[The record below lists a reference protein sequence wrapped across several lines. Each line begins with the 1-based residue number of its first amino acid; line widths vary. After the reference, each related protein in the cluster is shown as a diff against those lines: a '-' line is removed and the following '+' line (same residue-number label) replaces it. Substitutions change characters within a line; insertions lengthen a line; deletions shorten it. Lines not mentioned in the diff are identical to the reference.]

1 LALISRFWRFIRPT
15 IRYWMETEVHVY
27 CFSVAANVILSF
39 FPFLIVM
46 VSICQYVFRWD
57 AAIDA
62 IFMAL
67 ADYLPGS
74 LAEFVER
81 NLRHSVKRLEWV
93 SLLLLLFT
101 ANGVFEP
108 LEVALNRVWGITTNR
123 SYFRN
128 QLISFGLIFV
138 CGSLTL
144 LSATATALNQSFIHS
159 MGWAQS
165 WAGAFLG
172 TFALKVFA
180 VPVSILTL
188 FLIYWLLPNGK
199 VPRNRIIAAAIS
211 VGLLLE
217 VLKYL
222 QLLIWPWLDEKL
234 GREYGPFRR
243 SVAIILFSFFASML
257 VLAGAEWAARRE
269 RDFPTAST
277 EPAIQPDV

>member
-1 LALISRFWRFIRPT
+1 
-15 IRYWMETEVHVY
+15 MHVY
-27 CFSVAANVILSF
+27 CFSVAASVILSF

-46 VSICQYVFRWD
+46 VSICKYVLHWD

-62 IFMAL
+62 IFVAIG
-67 ADYLPGS
+67 DYLPGT
-74 LAEFVER
+74 LADFVER
-81 NLRHSVKRLEWV
+81 NLRPSVHRLEWV
-93 SLLLLLFT
+93 SILLLLFT

-108 LEVALNRVWGITTNR
+108 LEVALNRVWGITKNR

-128 QLISFGLIFV
+128 QLVSFGLIFA

-144 LSATATALNQSFIHS
+144 LSATATALNQGFIQNT
-159 MGWAQS
+159 GWVQG

-172 TFALKVFA
+172 TFLFKLAA
-180 VPVSILTL
+180 IPVSILTL
-188 FLIYWLLPNGK
+188 FLVYWLLPNGK
-199 VPRNRIIAAAIS
+199 VPRNRIVAAAIS

-222 QLLIWPWLDEKL
+222 QLLMWPWLDAKL

-269 RDFPTAST
+269 REMAASADP
-277 EPAIQPDV
+277 PALHPDA

>member
-1 LALISRFWRFIRPT
+1 LTLFTRFWHFIRPT

-27 CFSVAANVILSF
+27 CFSVAASVILSF

-46 VSICQYVFRWD
+46 VSICKYVFRWD

-62 IFMAL
+62 IFLAL
-67 ADYLPGS
+67 ADYLPGT
-74 LAEFVER
+74 LADFVER
-81 NLRHSVKRLEWV
+81 NLRYSVHPLEWV

-128 QLISFGLIFV
+128 QLISFGLIFA

-144 LSATATALNQSFIHS
+144 LSATATALNQSFIQQ
-159 MGWAQS
+159 MGWVQS
-165 WAGAFLG
+165 WAGVFLS
-172 TFALKVFA
+172 TFVFKA
-180 VPVSILTL
+180 AAIPVSIFAL

-199 VPRNRIIAAAIS
+199 VPRNRIIAAAIA

-269 RDFPTAST
+269 KNLPPAAA
-277 EPAIQPDV
+277 EPILHKDV